1 MRLLITVVVLL
12 LGSIPVHA
20 EFPTKKYGM
29 GFETVTVFEYKKI
42 LREANAAI
50 PEFPPRTETAVIVRL
65 VESNSRAS
73 LAGLKENDLIRVI
86 NGSYLRSP
94 KAADEKLNMVTN
106 QDQLKLG
113 IIRRVED
120 KWDQVEI
127 TLEPISDAAAL
138 KLSLSR
144 ASSLDGAFLSY
155 HRISHK
161 YAPATRYAPNNF
173 QLYFTERANR
183 PEALYLRIAQLLP
196 GQSKPGAFVVT
207 TAADRFVFES
217 EVVQPNQRGLFFAGS
232 LRSPEWEPVRVEILP
247 IQSEDWL
254 NEKRQEFQQA
264 EATHKR
270 EFKEFQF
277 DQSRRDKAYQELNQR
292 RLSLIADME
301 RINQKIQSAER
312 NHQLLKQQKERLANP
327 RNVLAQNQFKLTD
340 EAREAIKLHY
350 ANLTAEQKIIVS
362 RAFQYG
368 ISLGFK
374 EAELLQL
381 DETSLAEQEIRL
393 KRERQGWLWVDAPLT
408 PEQIPMLRAIIAA
421 PSVTVHHESTPEQKF
436 EVTAE
441 QKERMKIVLD
451 VFEAEGRDVGE

>member
-1 MRLLITVVVLL
+1 MRVLITVAVLL
-12 LGSIPVHA
+12 FGSVPAQA
-20 EFPTKKYGM
+20 EFPSKNYEM
-29 GFETVTVFEYKKI
+29 GFETVTVFEYKKT
-42 LREANAAI
+42 LREAYAAI
-50 PEFPPRTETAVIVRL
+50 PDFPPRTESAVIVRS

-94 KAADEKLNMVTN
+94 NAADQKLSVITN
-106 QDQLKLG
+106 RDQLKLG

-120 KWDQVEI
+120 KWDQIAI

-138 KLSLSR
+138 KLKLR
-144 ASSLDGAFLSY
+144 KLPRLDGAFLPY

-161 YAPATRYAPNNF
+161 HAPATRYAPNNF

-183 PEALYLRIAQLLP
+183 PEKLYLQIAQLLP
-196 GQSKPGAFVVT
+196 GHPGPGSFIVT
-207 TAADRFVFES
+207 TAGDRFVFQS

-232 LRSPEWEPVRVEILP
+232 LRSPEWEPVKTEILL
-247 IQSEDWL
+247 ILAEDWV
-254 NEKRQEFQQA
+254 NEKRQEFQQV
-264 EATHKR
+264 EATHKQ

-301 RINQKIQSAER
+301 RINQKIQTAER
-312 NHQLLKQQKERLANP
+312 NHQLLMQRKERLANP
-327 RNVLAQNQFKLTD
+327 RNVRSRNQFKLTD
-340 EAREAIKLHY
+340 EAREAIKSHFT
-350 ANLTAEQKIIVS
+350 ALTSEQKDIVT
-362 RAFQYG
+362 RAFRSG

-381 DETSLAEQEIRL
+381 EETGLAEQEIRRKQEKL
-393 KRERQGWLWVDAPLT
+393 GWLWVDAPLA

-421 PSVTVHHESTPEQKF
+421 PTVTVHHESTPEQKF

-441 QKERMKIVLD
+441 QKEQMQVVLD
-451 VFEAEGRDVGE
+451 VFEAEGREVGE